1 MEIVVLNYQS
11 ATVDCIKIPEEV
23 ADKIDIDNVEEYLET
38 IGYNTNSISFMVGN
52 NIMFKK
58 KRALTP
64 PHIVDYNYLF

>member
-1 MEIVVLNYQS
+1 MEIVVLDSQS
-11 ATVDCIKIPEEV
+11 STVDCIKIPEEV
-23 ADKIDIDNVEEYLET
+23 ANKIDNVEEYLEA
-38 IGYNTNSISFMVGN
+38 IGYNADSISFMVGS

>member
-1 MEIVVLNYQS
+1 M
-11 ATVDCIKIPEEV
+11 

-58 KRALTP
+58 KRALIP
-64 PHIVDYNYLF
+64 PYVVDYNYLF